1 MLRWIRDGG
10 QVSEFEGVA
19 LVHLDLLYRAA
30 LRLTH
35 NRAEAEDLVQ
45 ETWLRALRHFDQFDP
60 GSNCRAWLLT
70 ILRNA
75 FLNRVRREGREI
87 LESDMAA
94 TEAGAAR
101 LEEASVARSS
111 PEEDFFQTVLHG
123 DVDRALKTLSLPFR
137 LVVTLVDL
145 EGLTYKEVA
154 QVLDCPIGTVMSRIN
169 RGRRL
174 LGRLIR
180 ARRVSSLPARPAIV
194 PRQSSG
200 SEK

>member
-1 MLRWIRDGG
+1 MLRWVRGRG
-10 QVSEFEGVA
+10 HAPEFEEVA
-19 LVHLDLLYRAA
+19 LIHLDLLYRTA

-94 TEAGAAR
+94 DGSGAAR
-101 LEEASVARSS
+101 LEEASVAHSS

-123 DVDRALKTLSLPFR
+123 DVDRALRTLPLPFR
-137 LVVTLVDL
+137 FVVTLADL

-154 QVLDCPIGTVMSRIN
+154 QVLDCPIGTVMSR
-169 RGRRL
+169 L
-174 LGRLIR
+174 SR
-180 ARRVSSLPARPAIV
+180 ARQLLRKELVTLAREHGYSKES
-194 PRQSSG
+194 R
-200 SEK
+200 

>member
-137 LVVTLVDL
+137 LVVTLADL

-154 QVLDCPIGTVMSRIN
+154 QVLDCPIGTVMSR
-169 RGRRL
+169 L
-174 LGRLIR
+174 SR
-180 ARRVSSLPARPAIV
+180 ARQLLRKELVTLAHEHGYSKESR
-194 PRQSSG
+194 
-200 SEK
+200 

>member
-1 MLRWIRDGG
+1 RGCLKRPMLQWIRNGG
-10 QVSEFEGVA
+10 QVSEFEGAA

-75 FLNRVRREGREI
+75 FLNRLRREGREV

-94 TEAGAAR
+94 DGSSAAR
-101 LEEASVARSS
+101 LEAASVDHSN
-111 PEEDFFQTVLHG
+111 PEENF
-123 DVDRALKTLSLPFR
+123 
-137 LVVTLVDL
+137 
-145 EGLTYKEVA
+145 
-154 QVLDCPIGTVMSRIN
+154 
-169 RGRRL
+169 
-174 LGRLIR
+174 
-180 ARRVSSLPARPAIV
+180 
-194 PRQSSG
+194 
-200 SEK
+200 

>member
-123 DVDRALKTLSLPFR
+123 DVDRALKTLSPPFR
-137 LVVTLVDL
+137 LVVTLADL
-145 EGLTYKEVA
+145 EGLTYKEIA
-154 QVLDCPIGTVMSRIN
+154 QVLGCPIGTVMSR
-169 RGRRL
+169 L
-174 LGRLIR
+174 SR
-180 ARRVSSLPARPAIV
+180 ARQLLRKELVMLAREH
-194 PRQSSG
+194 G
-200 SEK
+200 YSEESR

>member
-123 DVDRALKTLSLPFR
+123 DVDRALKTLPLPFR

-145 EGLTYKEVA
+145 EGLAYKEVA
-154 QVLDCPIGTVMSRIN
+154 QVLDCPIGTVMSR
-169 RGRRL
+169 L
-174 LGRLIR
+174 SR
-180 ARRVSSLPARPAIV
+180 ARQLLRKELVTLAREHGYSKES
-194 PRQSSG
+194 R
-200 SEK
+200 

>member
-45 ETWLRALRHFDQFDP
+45 ETWLRAIRHFDQFDP

-75 FLNRVRREGREI
+75 FLNRLRREGREI
-87 LESDMAA
+87 LESDVAA
-94 TEAGAAR
+94 DGSGATR
-101 LEEASVARSS
+101 LEEASVAHSS
-111 PEEDFFQTVLHG
+111 PEENFLQTVLHG
-123 DVDRALKTLSLPFR
+123 DVDRALKTLPLPFR
-137 LVVTLVDL
+137 LVVTLADL
-145 EGLTYKEVA
+145 EGLTYKEIA
-154 QVLDCPIGTVMSRIN
+154 QVLDCPIGTVMSR
-169 RGRRL
+169 L
-174 LGRLIR
+174 SR
-180 ARRVSSLPARPAIV
+180 ARQLMRKEMVALAREHGYSKES
-194 PRQSSG
+194 R
-200 SEK
+200 

>member
-1 MLRWIRDGG
+1 
-10 QVSEFEGVA
+10 
-19 LVHLDLLYRAA
+19 LDLLYRAA

-75 FLNRVRREGREI
+75 FLNRLRREGREI
-87 LESDMAA
+87 LESDMVA

-101 LEEASVARSS
+101 LEEASVTRSS

-123 DVDRALKTLSLPFR
+123 DVDRALKTLPLPFR
-137 LVVTLVDL
+137 LVVTLADL

-154 QVLDCPIGTVMSRIN
+154 QVLDCPIGTVMSR
-169 RGRRL
+169 L
-174 LGRLIR
+174 SR
-180 ARRVSSLPARPAIV
+180 ARQLLRKELVTLAREHGYSKES
-194 PRQSSG
+194 R
-200 SEK
+200 

>member
-75 FLNRVRREGREI
+75 FLNRLRREGREI

-111 PEEDFFQTVLHG
+111 PEEDFFQTALHG
-123 DVDRALKTLSLPFR
+123 DVDRALKTLPLPFR
-137 LVVTLVDL
+137 LVVTLADL

-154 QVLDCPIGTVMSRIN
+154 QVLDCPIGTVMSR
-169 RGRRL
+169 L
-174 LGRLIR
+174 SR
-180 ARRVSSLPARPAIV
+180 ARQLLRKELVTLACEHGYNKESR
-194 PRQSSG
+194 
-200 SEK
+200 

>member
-1 MLRWIRDGG
+1 MLRWIRDSG
-10 QVSEFEGVA
+10 QASEFEDVA

-45 ETWLRALRHFDQFDP
+45 ETWLRALQHFDQFDP

-75 FLNRVRREGREI
+75 FLNRLRRQGREI

-94 TEAGAAR
+94 DGSGSAR
-101 LEEASVARSS
+101 LGETSVAHSS

-123 DVDRALKTLSLPFR
+123 DVDRALKTLPLPFR
-137 LVVTLVDL
+137 FVVTLADL
-145 EGLTYKEVA
+145 EGLTYKEIA
-154 QVLDCPIGTVMSRIN
+154 QVLDCPIGTVMSR
-169 RGRRL
+169 L
-174 LGRLIR
+174 SR
-180 ARRVSSLPARPAIV
+180 ARQLLRKELVTLAREHGYSKESP
-194 PRQSSG
+194 
-200 SEK
+200 

>member
-1 MLRWIRDGG
+1 MLRWIRGGGG
-10 QVSEFEGVA
+10 QASEFEEIA

-75 FLNRVRREGREI
+75 FLNRLRRDGREV

-94 TEAGAAR
+94 GATDA
-101 LEEASVARSS
+101 AAIDSVSSARSS
-111 PEEDFFQTVLHG
+111 PEEEFLQTVLHG
-123 DVDRALKTLSLPFR
+123 DVDRALKTLPLPFR
-137 LVVTLVDL
+137 QAVLLADL
-145 EGLTYKEVA
+145 EGLSYKEVA
-154 QVLDCPIGTVMSRIN
+154 QVLGCPIGTVMSR
-169 RGRRL
+169 L
-174 LGRLIR
+174 SR
-180 ARRVSSLPARPAIV
+180 ARQLLRKELVTLACEHGYNKESR
-194 PRQSSG
+194 
-200 SEK
+200 

>member
-1 MLRWIRDGG
+1 MLRWMRDGG

-60 GSNCRAWLLT
+60 GSNCLAWLLT

-145 EGLTYKEVA
+145 EGLAYKEVA
-154 QVLDCPIGTVMSRIN
+154 QVLDCPIGTVMSR
-169 RGRRL
+169 L
-174 LGRLIR
+174 SR
-180 ARRVSSLPARPAIV
+180 ARQLLRKELVTLAREHGYSKES
-194 PRQSSG
+194 R
-200 SEK
+200 

>member
-87 LESDMAA
+87 LESDMA
-94 TEAGAAR
+94 TSEAGAAR
-101 LEEASVARSS
+101 IEEASVARSS

-123 DVDRALKTLSLPFR
+123 DVDRALKTLPLPFR
-137 LVVTLVDL
+137 LVVTLADL

-154 QVLDCPIGTVMSRIN
+154 QVLDCPIGTVMSR
-169 RGRRL
+169 L
-174 LGRLIR
+174 SR
-180 ARRVSSLPARPAIV
+180 ARQLLRKELVTLAREHGYSKES
-194 PRQSSG
+194 R
-200 SEK
+200 